1 MTAINEYLKNYE
13 KPNTIKSYQK
23 QLNHYF
29 GFIGITA
36 DEYITQKRNFD
47 KDFMTYYQSLTCAP
61 VSKKGHLTTV
71 KSFLD
76 YNDIIIKPKTIK
88 FTIKKVKA
96 RPILQ
101 DNILTT
107 KQMNRVLENANLLEK
122 SLFMFVAT
130 SGLRIGCEALEIE
143 PDDIAWD
150 SNPVKV
156 RVRGSI
162 AKNDTPRI
170 TFITD
175 ETKDLLLKW
184 LENRDA
190 YLQNEIQKNRCKSL
204 GYKKKEND
212 SRLFPIHYMNAS
224 RRWSVLLKKSKLDI
238 IDKDTGYYVYHL
250 HVLRKFFSTRLSNAG
265 VPEKI
270 IFQMMGQG
278 SYLSQY
284 KKFTDEELA
293 KHYLD
298 GKNALS
304 ILGFEPD
311 LSGVHSELNDVRSE
325 NKNLQ
330 QQLNDIRMEMLE
342 IKLKQLQEL
351 QKQRKREE

>member
-36 DEYITQKRNFD
+36 DEYITQKRDFD

-107 KQMNRVLENANLLEK
+107 KQLNRLLENANLLEK
-122 SLFMFVAT
+122 SLFLFVAS

-143 PDDIAWD
+143 PDDIVWD
-150 SNPVKV
+150 SNPVKI

-184 LENRDA
+184 LKNRDT
-190 YLQNEIQKNRCKSL
+190 YLHDEIQKNRCKSL

-224 RRWSVLLKKSKLDI
+224 RRWSVLLKKSNLDI

-270 IFQMMGQG
+270 IYQMMGQG

-293 KHYLD
+293 KHYLE

-304 ILGFEPD
+304 VLGLEPD
-311 LSGVHSELNDVRSE
+311 LSGVHAELKEKDQQIS
-325 NKNLQ
+325 NLE
-330 QQLNDIRMEMLE
+330 RKM
-342 IKLKQLQEL
+342 QEL
-351 QKQRKREE
+351 LAQVTELRLERIERENGIKKK